1 MKQVTN
7 EVYRTKRKLKLL
19 EEDGIGQLLFDF
31 NKYMNKKANNEIVEV
46 STEYIISELKQKYLS
61 ILEDYKPY
69 EQINRQLYIMQLTH
83 RPFFSDTP
91 I

>member
-31 NKYMNKKANNEIVEV
+31 YKATSNSPDWAIEQDV
-46 STEYIISELKQKYLS
+46 SLFIHELKQKYLS

-69 EQINRQLYIMQLTH
+69 EQIKMDL
-83 RPFFSDTP
+83 
-91 I
+91 

>member
-31 NKYMNKKANNEIVEV
+31 NKCINKKANNLGGFN
-46 STEYIISELKQKYLS
+46 STGK
-61 ILEDYKPY
+61 
-69 EQINRQLYIMQLTH
+69 
-83 RPFFSDTP
+83 
-91 I
+91 

>member
-31 NKYMNKKANNEIVEV
+31 NKYMNEKANNEIVEV
-46 STEYIISELKQKYLS
+46 STEYIISELKQRYLS

-69 EQINRQLYIMQLTH
+69 EQIKMDL
-83 RPFFSDTP
+83 
-91 I
+91 

>member
-31 NKYMNKKANNEIVEV
+31 YKATYNSPDWAIEQDV
-46 STEYIISELKQKYLS
+46 SLFIHELKQ
-61 ILEDYKPY
+61 
-69 EQINRQLYIMQLTH
+69 
-83 RPFFSDTP
+83 
-91 I
+91 

>member
-19 EEDGIGQLLFDF
+19 EEDGIRQLLFDF

-69 EQINRQLYIMQLTH
+69 EQIKMDL
-83 RPFFSDTP
+83 
-91 I
+91 

>member
-1 MKQVTN
+1 MKQITN

-46 STEYIISELKQKYLS
+46 STEYIISELKQRYLS

-69 EQINRQLYIMQLTH
+69 EQIKMDL
-83 RPFFSDTP
+83 
-91 I
+91 

>member
-31 NKYMNKKANNEIVEV
+31 NKCINKKANNEIVEV
-46 STEYIISELKQKYLS
+46 LTEYIVSELKQKYLS

-69 EQINRQLYIMQLTH
+69 EQIKMDL
-83 RPFFSDTP
+83 
-91 I
+91 

>member
-31 NKYMNKKANNEIVEV
+31 NKCINKEADNEIVEV
-46 STEYIISELKQKYLS
+46 STEYIIKQLL
-61 ILEDYKPY
+61 IDL
-69 EQINRQLYIMQLTH
+69 IGQLNKVSVY
-83 RPFFSDTP
+83 
-91 I
+91 